1 MSQFNTITDFNTYLS
16 NKLKKIKLNEYFSLI
31 QSQFYSNVNI
41 SFMDYFL
48 ELCNNE
54 NEFIVEHI
62 KLQEYGVINNINTSK
77 DIKTRLNSLMLIEN
91 EDYQVGNVS
100 QSRLENQHGGSNG
113 NKKEYKLTPYAF
125 KLCLIRSKN
134 SKEYAK
140 YYLLL
145 EQVFKNYQE
154 YQIMYQKVLLS
165 GKDDRID
172 EQFKTIN
179 EQSKKIDEL
188 LRYAKETKEQ
198 NEEIKEQNEEMK
210 ETIDDMNDTMNNMN
224 ETIDDMNYDINN
236 IKDAFKETAD
246 RSVPSPKNE
255 NERHEFILLQHKEL
269 LNSFKFIRGI
279 QKLNDSK
286 INNKYSNYNIIKRE
300 YNANPIQLYKM
311 FKETVKENYKLEK
324 QKITNNKQL
333 KNKLKLKKEVEKIK
347 FTGNNF
353 ELQYNYSL
361 NDLLDELTNICNEKF
376 KQYNEFDESP

>member
-1 MSQFNTITDFNTYLS
+1 MQQSETS
-16 NKLKKIKLNEYFSLI
+16 RGKKYA
-31 QSQFYSNVNI
+31 
-41 SFMDYFL
+41 
-48 ELCNNE
+48 
-54 NEFIVEHI
+54 
-62 KLQEYGVINNINTSK
+62 
-77 DIKTRLNSLMLIEN
+77 
-91 EDYQVGNVS
+91 
-100 QSRLENQHGGSNG
+100 
-113 NKKEYKLTPYAF
+113 KEYKLTPYAF

-172 EQFKTIN
+172 ELKQEIKD
-179 EQSKKIDEL
+179 QSKKIDEL
-188 LRYAKETKEQ
+188 LNCAKETKDT
-198 NEEIKEQNEEMK
+198 M
-210 ETIDDMNDTMNNMN
+210 DDMND
-224 ETIDDMNYDINN
+224 TIDDMNYTMNNMNDTMNDMNEDMNN
-236 IKDAFKETAD
+236 IKDAFKETSD

-286 INNKYSNYNIIKRE
+286 INKKYSEYNIIKRE

-311 FKETVKENYKLEK
+311 FKETVKDNYKLEK
-324 QKITNNKQL
+324 QKITDNKQL

-361 NDLLDELTNICNEKF
+361 NNLLDDLTNICNEKF
-376 KQYNEFDESP
+376 KDYNEFDESP

>member
-16 NKLKKIKLNEYFSLI
+16 NKLRNIKLNEYFSLI
-31 QSQFYSNVNI
+31 QSQFYSNVDI

-54 NEFIVEHI
+54 NKFIVEHI
-62 KLQEYGVINNINTSK
+62 KLQEYKVINNLKSSNIK
-77 DIKTRLNSLMLIEN
+77 DCLVKSDLIEN
-91 EDYQVGNVS
+91 EDYRVLDVQQPVK
-100 QSRLENQHGGSNG
+100 QGGFST
-113 NKKEYKLTPYAF
+113 KKEYKLTPYAF

-165 GKDDRID
+165 GKNDKID
-172 EQFKTIN
+172 ELIQENKKQT
-179 EQSKKIDEL
+179 EKIDEL
-188 LRYAKETKEQ
+188 LNHAKETKET
-198 NEEIKEQNEEMK
+198 M
-210 ETIDDMNDTMNNMN
+210 DDMND
-224 ETIDDMNYDINN
+224 TIDDMNYTMNNMNDTMNDMNEDMNN
-236 IKDAFKETAD
+236 IKDVFKETAD

-269 LNSFKFIRGI
+269 LNHFKFIRGI

-286 INNKYSNYNIIKRE
+286 INKKYSEYNIIKRE

-311 FKETVKENYKLEK
+311 FKETVKDNYKLEK
-324 QKITNNKQL
+324 QKITDNKQL

-361 NDLLDELTNICNEKF
+361 NNLLDDLTNICNEKF
-376 KQYNEFDESP
+376 KDYNEFDESP

>member
-1 MSQFNTITDFNTYLS
+1 MSQFNTITEFNNYLS
-16 NKLKKIKLNEYFSLI
+16 DKLKKVKLNEYFNLI

-48 ELCNNE
+48 ELCNHE

-62 KLQEYGVINNINTSK
+62 KLQEYGIINT
-77 DIKTRLNSLMLIEN
+77 IKSSTIKQTLENTALLIEN
-91 EDYQVGNVS
+91 EDYQVHNVML
-100 QSRLENQHGGSNG
+100 QSETSRG
-113 NKKEYKLTPYAF
+113 KKYAKEYKLTPYAF

-154 YQIMYQKVLLS
+154 YQIMYQNVLLS
-165 GKDDRID
+165 GKNDKID
-172 EQFKTIN
+172 ELIRENKKQT
-179 EQSKKIDEL
+179 EKIDEL
-188 LRYAKETKEQ
+188 LNQAKETKET
-198 NEEIKEQNEEMK
+198 M
-210 ETIDDMNDTMNNMN
+210 DDMND
-224 ETIDDMNYDINN
+224 TIDDMNYTVNNMNDTMNDMNEDMNN
-236 IKDAFKETAD
+236 IKDVFKETAD

-269 LNSFKFIRGI
+269 LNHYKFIRGI

-286 INNKYSNYNIIKRE
+286 INKKYSEYNIIKRE

-311 FKETVKENYKLEK
+311 FKETVKDNYKLEK
-324 QKITNNKQL
+324 QKITDNKQL

-347 FTGNNF
+347 FTGSNF

-361 NDLLDELTNICNEKF
+361 NNLLDDLTNICNEKF
-376 KQYNEFDESP
+376 KDYNEFDESP